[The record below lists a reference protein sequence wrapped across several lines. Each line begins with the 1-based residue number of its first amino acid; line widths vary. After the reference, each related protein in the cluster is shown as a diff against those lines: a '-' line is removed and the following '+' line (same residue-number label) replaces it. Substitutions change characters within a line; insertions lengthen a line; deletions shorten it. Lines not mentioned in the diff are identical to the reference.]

1 MAGVMTESAY
11 EGIGNRG
18 FDMKRKPKILVVDD
32 DEAVIELV
40 CAVLNSLG
48 AETVGSSNSPEAAD
62 RVESESFDAV
72 ITDLDMPLLDGVELV
87 RRVRASTL
95 NARTFVAILTGIGG
109 SAAAR
114 ESLRA
119 GANVLLQKPATLES
133 MRKLLEEIRAQ
144 LSRREEPGSA
154 SRD

>member
-1 MAGVMTESAY
+1 MA
-11 EGIGNRG
+11 
-18 FDMKRKPKILVVDD
+18 RKLKILVADD

-40 CAVLNSLG
+40 CVLLNSLG
-48 AETVGSSNSPEAAD
+48 TETVGYSNSPEAAD

-87 RRVRASTL
+87 RRVRASKL
-95 NARTFVAILTGIGG
+95 NARTLVAILTGSGG
-109 SAAAR
+109 TAVAE

-119 GANVLLQKPATLES
+119 GANVLLQKPATLEN

>member
-1 MAGVMTESAY
+1 MA
-11 EGIGNRG
+11 
-18 FDMKRKPKILVVDD
+18 RKLKILVVDD

-40 CAVLNSLG
+40 CVLLNSLG
-48 AETVGSSNSPEAAD
+48 TETVGYSNSPEAAD

-72 ITDLDMPLLDGVELV
+72 ITDLDMPLVDGAELV
-87 RRVRASTL
+87 WRVRASKL
-95 NARTFVAILTGIGG
+95 NARTFVAVLTGSGG
-109 SAAAR
+109 TAVAE

-119 GANVLLQKPATLES
+119 GANVFLQKPATLEN

-144 LSRREEPGSA
+144 LSRREEPDSA